1 MSLESVRAH
10 LAEAAPD
17 LEVLVTEDS
26 SATVDL
32 AAAAHGVEP
41 GQIAKTL
48 SFRVKDDVFLLV
60 ARGDARL
67 DNKKAKAAFGGKA
80 KMLNAEEVVEITS
93 HPVGGVCPFG
103 LPSPL
108 KVYCDVSLKAF
119 DVVIPAAGA
128 TNAAVRIAPDRMAE
142 ITSAEWVDVC
152 QPPVAIG

>member
-10 LAEAAPD
+10 LAKAAPD

-103 LPSPL
+103 LPSPF
-108 KVYCDVSLKAF
+108 KVYCDISLKAY

-152 QPPVAIG
+152 QPPQAAG